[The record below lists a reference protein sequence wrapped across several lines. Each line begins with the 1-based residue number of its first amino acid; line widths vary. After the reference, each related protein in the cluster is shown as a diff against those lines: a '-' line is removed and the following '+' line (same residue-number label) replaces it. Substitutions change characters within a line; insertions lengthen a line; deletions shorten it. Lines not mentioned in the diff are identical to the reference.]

1 MKFPAALL
9 VLLGLVTVSA
19 KDKDARL
26 PDPAHDKVFVLEPMK
41 VDGKPIIS
49 FAIDIT
55 VYADPGTK
63 KVKRIF
69 ISHVYPDTDA
79 ARSGLQRGDEI
90 VQLDGVAVTELD
102 ARVAPDSALGRVF
115 LNRNPGQPLDLEVL
129 VRRPEKFTLHAQ
141 RATLEDLLR

>member
-19 KDKDARL
+19 KDKDAPL

-63 KVKRIF
+63 KVNRIF
-69 ISHVYPDTDA
+69 ISRVYPDTDA

-90 VQLDGVAVTELD
+90 VKIGGIAVTELD
-102 ARVAPDSALGRVF
+102 SRVAPDSALGRIF
-115 LNRNPGQPLDLEVL
+115 LNRDPGEPLDLEVL
-129 VRRPEKFTLHAQ
+129 VRRPERFTLRAQ
-141 RATLEDLLR
+141 RGSLPDQLR